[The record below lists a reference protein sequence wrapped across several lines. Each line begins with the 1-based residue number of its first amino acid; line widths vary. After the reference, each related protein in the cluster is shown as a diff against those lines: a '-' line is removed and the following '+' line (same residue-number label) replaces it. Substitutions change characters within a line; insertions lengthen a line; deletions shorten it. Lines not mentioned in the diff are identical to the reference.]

1 MARTNQFII
10 VSDSH
15 GNQEGLA
22 RVLQAHPKADAL
34 LFLGDGLSDL
44 AAVRQTTRCPLVY
57 EVRGNCDYDK
67 SVPADRLISLGGLL
81 LFVTHGNGYEVKLTT
96 GPLRRA
102 AAQRG
107 AEAVIFGH
115 THSPYYAY
123 TDGIYLFNP
132 GSISM
137 PRVGRPTYGLLTVRD
152 GEPEFEHREVPR

>member
-57 EVRGNCDYDK
+57 EVRGNCDYDR
-67 SVPADRLISLGGLL
+67 SVPADRLISLGGLR
-81 LFVTHGNGYEVKLTT
+81 LFVTHGDGYEVKLTT

-107 AEAVIFGH
+107 AEAVLFGH
-115 THSPYYAY
+115 THSPCCFQEP
-123 TDGIYLFNP
+123 DGLWVLTP
-132 GSISM
+132 GSARSTFGLVLPEGEALSCSLLDM
-137 PRVGRPTYGLLTVRD
+137 P
-152 GEPEFEHREVPR
+152 

>member
-1 MARTNQFII
+1 MAKSTQLII

-15 GNQEGLA
+15 GNREGLV
-22 RVLQAHPKADAL
+22 RVLDAHPKADAL
-34 LFLGDGLSDL
+34 LFLGDGLADL
-44 AAVRQTTRCPLVY
+44 AAVQQITRCPMLY

-107 AEAVIFGH
+107 AEAVLFGH

-132 GSISM
+132 GSISA
-137 PRVGRPTYGLLTVRD
+137 PRVGRPTYGLLTIRD